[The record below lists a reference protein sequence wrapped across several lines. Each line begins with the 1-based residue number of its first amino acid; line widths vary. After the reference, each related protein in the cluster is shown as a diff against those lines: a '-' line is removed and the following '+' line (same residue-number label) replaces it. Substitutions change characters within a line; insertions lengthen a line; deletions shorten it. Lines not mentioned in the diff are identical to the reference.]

1 MAEGLSH
8 MLVCVSFHVRPVKRN
23 ESRKTVQ
30 GHHQDVSFI
39 VDQETGVGTPILPP
53 EPIKVRLLTLELGQG
68 SIGCAG
74 AAFVM
79 FFSHSMVN
87 H

>member
-1 MAEGLSH
+1 M
-8 MLVCVSFHVRPVKRN
+8 KRN
-23 ESRKTVQ
+23 HSRKTVQ

-39 VDQETGVGTPILPP
+39 VDQETSVGTPILPP
-53 EPIKVRLLTLELGQG
+53 ESIKVRLLTLELDQG

-79 FFSHSMVN
+79 LSFVLAPHENLALGGASVGGFL
-87 H
+87 